1 MTRLNPTLRRTIS
14 GRVLG
19 WNGHRV
25 ESVDGVS
32 FRSIC
37 GWDVPKTDDVT
48 LLCGDPA
55 PRCRGCQDVL
65 RREAEPTTVDRAQ
78 CAKAALREAL
88 RSLTRNPDATGT
100 WIDSA
105 ICHLDAI
112 IAADIGLRVPGSTD
126 AIAGELLKIADP
138 AMRDAALAALARIR
152 GERG

>member
-55 PRCRGCQDVL
+55 PRCRDCRDVL
-65 RREAEPTTVDRAQ
+65 RRETEPTIVDRAQ

-88 RSLTRNPDATGT
+88 RSIRYPLSYF
-100 WIDSA
+100 W
-105 ICHLDAI
+105 HLGPTYD
-112 IAADIGLRVPGSTD
+112 DR
-126 AIAGELLKIADP
+126 
-138 AMRDAALAALARIR
+138 AALETL
-152 GERG
+152 